1 MTGPKSS
8 LVVRTYNEEK
18 HIGRLLSG
26 ILQQT
31 SQDYEIILVDSGS
44 TDATLAIASRYP
56 VKVLSIKPEDFTYGR
71 SLNVGCQ
78 AARGEFLVFASAH
91 VYPLYPDWLE
101 QLIAPFSDD
110 KVALTY
116 GRQRGISRT
125 HFSETQVFAKM
136 YPPHPNFKQSHPFCN
151 NANAAVRRSLWMDQ
165 AYDESLSGLE
175 DLAWASWAIAQG
187 YYLAYAPTAEVIHV
201 HEESAHQIY
210 NRYRREAIALAQIRP
225 QERFGFSDF
234 IRLFLGN
241 ALGDFRAALRQRRLL
256 RELLS
261 IVQFRWMQ
269 FWGTYRG
276 FRYVGPVKRE
286 MIHTFYYPNHQPSDD
301 HDDRRKVARLD
312 YGSFDSSGEDRS
324 LSADRDR
331 HPIPGDGSIDE

>member
-1 MTGPKSS
+1 MTGLKCS

-26 ILQQT
+26 ILQQEH
-31 SQDYEIILVDSGS
+31 QDYEIILVDSGS

-56 VKVLSIKPEDFTYGR
+56 VRVLSIKPEDFTYGR

-78 AARGEFLVFASAH
+78 AAHGEFLVFASAH

-101 QLIAPFSDD
+101 QLIAPFSDE

-116 GRQRGISRT
+116 GKQRGDSRT
-125 HFSETQVFAKM
+125 RFSETQMFAKM
-136 YPPHPNFKQSHPFCN
+136 FPPQSNFKQYHPYCN

-187 YYLAYAPTAEVIHV
+187 YCLAYASSAEVIHV

-225 QERFGFSDF
+225 QEHFGFLDF
-234 IRLFLGN
+234 IRLFLRN
-241 ALGDFRAALRQRRLL
+241 TLGDFRAAYGQRRLF
-256 RELLS
+256 REVQS

-269 FWGTYRG
+269 FWGTYKG
-276 FRYVGPVKRE
+276 FRYVGPVTRE
-286 MIHTFYYPNHQPSDD
+286 MIRTFYYPNHQPSGN
-301 HDDRRKVARLD
+301 HDDGRKVARLD
-312 YGSFDSSGEDRS
+312 YGSFERSDEDRS
-324 LSADRDR
+324 PSADHAR
-331 HPIPGDGSIDE
+331 HPKPGDSSQDE